1 MLITHLLLNR
11 RNNLRRFISLL
22 TMTFAPLVSALVTL
36 LVSAI
41 LLSSKITRSI
51 KDIPNERSLHEMPTP
66 RIGGVGLIAGLL
78 SGWAIMFHAP
88 SLWILLPLLLLFLLS
103 LIDDVRG
110 LSVRIRF
117 ALHFIAAFSVVWGEG
132 LFAANFLLAVAAIL
146 LIVWMINLYNFMD
159 GSDGLAGGMTLV
171 GFSVYGVASLM
182 GGDEVLAM
190 ICFSIGAAAL
200 GFLYFNFYP
209 AQVFMGDA
217 GSIPLGFLAAS
228 IGIVGWDRNLWP
240 VWFPVMVFSP
250 FVLDATVTLLKR
262 AIRGERVW
270 RAHRE
275 HYYQRLV
282 QLGAGHRNTAL
293 IEYALMI
300 SVGVSALWALQN
312 PDVLLVIALAWCFI
326 YGLAMVSLDYRWK
339 VAQRA

>member
-1 MLITHLLLNR
+1 
-11 RNNLRRFISLL
+11 
-22 TMTFAPLVSALVTL
+22 MTFAPLVSALVTL

-41 LLSSKITRSI
+41 LLSSKLTRGI
-51 KDIPNERSLHEMPTP
+51 KDVPNERSLHETPTP
-66 RIGGVGLIAGLL
+66 RIGGVGLVAGML

-88 SLWILLPLLLLFLLS
+88 SLWILVPLLLLFVLS
-103 LIDDVRG
+103 LIDDIRG
-110 LSVRIRF
+110 LPVRIRF
-117 ALHFIAAFSVVWGEG
+117 ALHFMAAFSVVLGEG
-132 LFAANFLLAVAAIL
+132 LFAGNVFVAVLAIFT
-146 LIVWMINLYNFMD
+146 IVWVINLYNFMD
-159 GSDGLAGGMTLV
+159 GSDGLAGGMALI
-171 GFSVYGVASLM
+171 GFTVYGVASLM

-190 ICFSIGAAAL
+190 ICFSIGAATL

-240 VWFPVMVFSP
+240 VWFPAMVFSP

-262 AIRGERVW
+262 AVRGEKVW
-270 RAHRE
+270 QAHRE

-282 QLGAGHRNTAL
+282 QLGVGHRNTAL

-300 SVGVSALWALQN
+300 VVGISALWALRN
-312 PDVLLVIALAWCFI
+312 PDALLLIALSLLLI
-326 YGLAMVSLDYRWK
+326 YGVAMVGLDYWWK
-339 VAQRA
+339 ASQRA

>member
-1 MLITHLLLNR
+1 MHLLLSFY
-11 RNNLRRFISLL
+11 NNLQRFISLL

-51 KDIPNERSLHEMPTP
+51 KDVPNERSLHEMPTP
-66 RIGGVGLIAGLL
+66 RVGGVGLIAGVL

-88 SLWILLPLLLLFLLS
+88 SLWILFPLLMLFILS

-117 ALHFIAAFSVVWGEG
+117 ALHFIAAFSVAWGEG
-132 LFAANFLLAVAAIL
+132 LFAVNFILAVAAIL

-171 GFSVYGVASLM
+171 GFSVYGVAALM

-228 IGIVGWDRNLWP
+228 IGIVGWNRNLWP
-240 VWFPVMVFSP
+240 VWFPAMVFSP

-270 RAHRE
+270 QAHRE

-282 QLGAGHRNTAL
+282 QLGVGHRNTAL
-293 IEYALMI
+293 VEYVLMI
-300 SVGVSALWALQN
+300 SVGASALWALRN
-312 PDVLLVIALAWCFI
+312 PDTLLAIVLAWCLI
-326 YGLAMVSLDYRWK
+326 YGLAMRSLDYWWK
-339 VAQRA
+339 VSQRA